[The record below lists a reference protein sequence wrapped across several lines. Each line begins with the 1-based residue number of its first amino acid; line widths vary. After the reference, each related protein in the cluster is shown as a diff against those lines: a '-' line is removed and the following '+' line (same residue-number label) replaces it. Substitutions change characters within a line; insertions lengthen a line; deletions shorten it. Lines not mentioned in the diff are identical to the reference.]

1 MREITLRI
9 PETKFAFFMEL
20 VSQLGLEMSEK
31 QAIPQVQM
39 DMVRDRIQK
48 SKEDPDRLLDWN
60 EVEDSFM
67 FD

>member
-20 VSQLGLEMSEK
+20 VSQLRLEMSEK